1 MPGRKRELIELL
13 KKYRLGTASPEE
25 VAFLEKYYQYFDKE
39 EKILHPLPEP
49 EKNELK
55 EKLFSAIQLK
65 IYERPVVSMY
75 RRPWFRLGAAAS
87 IALLI
92 GVGIYLFYPNKSQ
105 PDTTPPIAVKTNDV
119 KAPASNRATITLSSG
134 QVVHLDSVQNGVI
147 AQQGNVSLEKQADGK
162 IVYSQSSIDNGELK
176 YNTLTN
182 PRGSKVIDMA
192 LSDGSHVWLNAGS
205 SMIYP
210 ISFIGDERKVT
221 ITGEAYFEVAH
232 NASKPF
238 KVSKD
243 EMEVTVL
250 GTHFNVN
257 AYDDEKDIRVTL
269 LEGSVKMSIVNRQ
282 WSILKPGEQGITTDD
297 GKLKIEKRV
306 DVDAVMAWK
315 NGRFEFKST
324 DLSSIMRQVSRWYD
338 VEIVFEADVRNERFS
353 GGIARQENASQVMH
367 MLELTNT
374 VHFTIE
380 GNKIVVRK

>member
-1 MPGRKRELIELL
+1 MPGRKSELIELL
-13 KKYRLGTASPEE
+13 KKYRLGKASPEE
-25 VAFLEKYYQYFDKE
+25 VIFLEKYYQYFDKK

-49 EKNELK
+49 EKIELK
-55 EKLFSAIQLK
+55 EKLFSSIQIK
-65 IYERPVVSMY
+65 IYEKPVVSMY
-75 RRPWFRLGAAAS
+75 KRTWFRLSAAAS

-92 GVGIYLFYPNKSQ
+92 GIGIYLFYPNKSQ

-119 KAPASNRATITLSSG
+119 KAPASNRATVTLSTG
-134 QVVHLDSVQNGVI
+134 QVVYLDSVQNGVI

-205 SMIYP
+205 TMIYP
-210 ISFIGDERKVT
+210 ITFIGDERKVT
-221 ITGEAYFEVAH
+221 ITGEAYFEIAH
-232 NASKPF
+232 NALKPF
-238 KVSKD
+238 KVSKG

-269 LEGSVKMSIVNRQ
+269 LEGSIRTSIANGPSTMV
-282 WSILKPGEQGITTDD
+282 KPGQQAIAGN
-297 GKLKIEKRV
+297 GKLKVES
-306 DVDAVMAWK
+306 DVDTEQVMAWK

-324 DLSSIMRQVSRWYD
+324 DLSSIMRQVGRWYD
-338 VEIVFEADVRNERFS
+338 VEVVFEADVRNERFS